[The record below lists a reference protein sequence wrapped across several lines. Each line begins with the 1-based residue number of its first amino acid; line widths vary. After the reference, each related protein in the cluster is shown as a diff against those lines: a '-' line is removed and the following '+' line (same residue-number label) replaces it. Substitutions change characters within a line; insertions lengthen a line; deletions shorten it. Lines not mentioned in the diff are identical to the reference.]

1 LFHCFVPQ
9 VFVIAAREFADFAV
23 FLVYIMLV
31 LGSAIFAFFQ
41 LTGGNEQFIRFS
53 DGLSIMTRLT
63 FGFLSYEDFQ
73 AQALG
78 LGSAVAAVTFLFWI
92 AVLLL
97 VVYTQNIILAIVAEA
112 YEEAKASLGMAD
124 MSFIMLIFLR
134 VVFTFV
140 YVYYQLKMLF
150 EDLGCACWTAEDTAA
165 EMGRDVQDGVQRYY
179 SVTGEQLKPKRRNS
193 LPER

>member
-1 LFHCFVPQ
+1 M
-9 VFVIAAREFADFAV
+9 FVIAAREFADFAV

-31 LGSAIFAFFQ
+31 LASAIFAFFQ
-41 LTGGNEQFIRFS
+41 LTGGNDQFLRFS

-63 FGFLSYEDFQ
+63 FGFLDYEDFQ
-73 AQALG
+73 ANALG
-78 LGSAVAAVTFLFWI
+78 LGSAVAAVTFLFWV

-112 YEEAKASLGMAD
+112 YEEAKATLGTAE

-134 VVFTFV
+134 IVFTVVF
-140 YVYYQLKMLF
+140 VYYQLKMLL
-150 EDLGCACWTAEDTAA
+150 EDLGLACWRSEDTAA

-179 SVTGEQLKPKRRNS
+179 SVTGKQS
-193 LPER
+193 AWVD